1 MKERVDDIKRQLECR
16 ICGES
21 DIACLD
27 FHHLD
32 PSTKEFDIALASG
45 QQAWSWEKVLTEIRK
60 CVCLC
65 ANCHR
70 KVHAGR
76 FEVTEAMLC
85 GA

>member
-1 MKERVDDIKRQLECR
+1 MTSS
-16 ICGES
+16 GNS
-21 DIACLD
+21 IAAFAASPISFALD

-32 PSTKEFDIALASG
+32 PASKEFDIAMAMNDEWTWEAVLA
-45 QQAWSWEKVLTEIRK
+45 EIRK

-85 GA
+85 DV